1 MKFETRIPG
10 FTIRMANEQ
19 DVPLILEFIKMMAEY
34 EKLSH
39 ELVVTEETLQKYLF
53 SEKQAAEV
61 IIGEFDRKP
70 VAFALFFQN
79 FSTFMGKPGLY
90 LEDIFVLEK
99 MRNRGFGRVMLSYL
113 AKLACERGY
122 GRFEWVVLDWNTPAI
137 EFYKS
142 LGAEIKKEWWINR
155 LTGKSLQNLASEF

>member
-1 MKFETRIPG
+1 MKFATRITD
-10 FTIRMANEQ
+10 FSIRMAVES
-19 DVPLILEFIKMMAEY
+19 DVRLILEFITRMAEY

-39 ELVVTEETLQKYLF
+39 ELVVTEDKLKKYLF
-53 SEKQAAEV
+53 SDKPAAEV
-61 IIGEFDRKP
+61 IIGEYEGSP

-79 FSTFMGKPGLY
+79 FSTFMGIPGLY

-99 MRNRGFGRVMLSYL
+99 MRNRGFGRVMLSFL

-155 LTGKSLQNLASEF
+155 LTGKSLLDLASEF

>member
-1 MKFETRIPG
+1 MELTTRIPG
-10 FTIRMANEQ
+10 FTIRMATVQ
-19 DVPLILEFIKMMAEY
+19 DVSLILEFIKMMALY

-39 ELVVTEETLQKYLF
+39 ELVATQESLQKYLF
-53 SEKQAAEV
+53 SDPPAAEV
-61 IIGEFDRKP
+61 IIGEYENHP

-99 MRNRGFGRVMLSYL
+99 MRGRGFGRVMLTYL
-113 AKLACERGY
+113 AKLATERKY

-137 EFYKS
+137 EFYKA

-155 LTGKSLQNLASEF
+155 LTGKALENLACEF